1 MGPPCSRLL
10 TCSAQSDRVGHRAGD
25 AKIASMKKIPQLD
38 AVRGLAVLLVLV
50 HNTDQYPSRFSHFIS
65 GNGWMGVDLFFVLS
79 GFLITRILL
88 DTKQSE
94 GYFRNF
100 YARRCLRI
108 WPLYYSV
115 LLFMFVI
122 VPFVR
127 PSEAHAV
134 FEARSSPWWAFPIF
148 LQNFLVPV
156 PAMATGPLGVTWS
169 LAVEEQFYLVWPL
182 VVRFCTEVQLR
193 KIAIAVICL
202 SPVLRF
208 YLSSHQVNIY
218 SNTLCRLDGLMAGAL
233 LAIIIRSVSF
243 SPTAEFLTRAWIVFL
258 VTVSLALTVET
269 TFHARWIV
277 FSLTAL
283 ASVSFVYLALFSPQ
297 RWLQS
302 VLTNRFMV
310 YTGTISYGIYLL
322 EKIPLDAARTFH
334 LDKHRFLV
342 LPITIVVTFALAA
355 MSWYLLEKPILKLK
369 RFFEPRTVS
378 VGQDLGLASHG
389 EFYISP
395 AKASPH

>member
-1 MGPPCSRLL
+1 
-10 TCSAQSDRVGHRAGD
+10 
-25 AKIASMKKIPQLD
+25 MKKIPQLD

-50 HNTDQYPSRFSHFIS
+50 HNTDQYPSRLLHLIS
-65 GNGWMGVDLFFVLS
+65 DNGWMGVDLFFVLS
-79 GFLITRILL
+79 GFLITGILL
-88 DTKQSE
+88 DTKQSD

-115 LLFMFVI
+115 LLFMFVV
-122 VPFVR
+122 VPFLR

-134 FEARSSPWWAFPIF
+134 FEARSSPWWAFPVF

-182 VVRFCTEVQLR
+182 VVGFCSEAQLR
-193 KIAIAVICL
+193 KIAIAAICI

-218 SNTLCRLDGLMAGAL
+218 SNTVCRLDGLMAGAL
-233 LAIIIRSVSF
+233 LAIVIRSVSF
-243 SPTAEFLTRAWIVFL
+243 LPAEFLTRAWIIFL
-258 VTVSLALTVET
+258 VTIPLALTVET
-269 TFHARWIV
+269 AFHARWIV

-283 ASVSFVYLALFSPQ
+283 ASVSFVYLALFSTQ

-302 VLTNRFMV
+302 VLTNRFLV
-310 YTGTISYGIYLL
+310 YTGMISYGIYLL

-355 MSWYLLEKPILKLK
+355 MSWNLLEKPILKLK
-369 RFFEPRTVS
+369 RFFEPRNIRPSQASRFAEREEFCMGVRKVS
-378 VGQDLGLASHG
+378 HRRL
-389 EFYISP
+389 
-395 AKASPH
+395 

>member
-1 MGPPCSRLL
+1 
-10 TCSAQSDRVGHRAGD
+10 
-25 AKIASMKKIPQLD
+25 MKKIPQLD

-50 HNTDQYPSRFSHFIS
+50 HNTDQYPSHLLHLIS
-65 GNGWMGVDLFFVLS
+65 DNGWMGVDLFFVLS
-79 GFLITRILL
+79 GFLITGILL

-122 VPFVR
+122 VPFLR

-134 FEARSSPWWAFPIF
+134 FEARSSPWWAFPVF
-148 LQNFLVPV
+148 LQNFLVPI

-169 LAVEEQFYLVWPL
+169 LAVEEQFYLLWPL
-182 VVRFCTEVQLR
+182 VVRFCTEARLR
-193 KIAIAVICL
+193 KIAIVVICL

-208 YLSSHQVNIY
+208 YLSPHQVNIY
-218 SNTLCRLDGLMAGAL
+218 SNTFCRLDGLMAGAF
-233 LAIIIRSVSF
+233 LALVIRSVSF
-243 SPTAEFLTRAWIVFL
+243 SPAEFLTRAWITFL
-258 VTVSLALTVET
+258 VTVPLALTVET
-269 TFHARWIV
+269 AFHARWIV

-342 LPITIVVTFALAA
+342 LPITTVVTFALAT
-355 MSWYLLEKPILKLK
+355 MSWNLLEEPILKLK
-369 RFFEPRTVS
+369 RFFEPRTIGA
-378 VGQDLGLASHG
+378 GQALRLANRG

-395 AKASPH
+395 AKASPR